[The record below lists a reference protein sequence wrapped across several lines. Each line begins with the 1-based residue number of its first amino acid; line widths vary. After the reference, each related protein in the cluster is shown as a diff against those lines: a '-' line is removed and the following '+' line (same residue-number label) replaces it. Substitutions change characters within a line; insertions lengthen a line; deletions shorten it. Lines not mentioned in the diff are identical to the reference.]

1 MGSRQLANRGGQRP
15 PGVLGGAGDT
25 GPGLG
30 AAPHRAAAEAGERRP
45 GLPKARRLRLTA
57 RSCHRPPAGARRHGA
72 AGPPPAGGAGRAA
85 AGRGRCDPPARRL
98 TTGRREGR
106 ARSGSERRS
115 CGTSRKMAAPL
126 DMEPSVLSLELLP
139 TDPLLLI
146 LSFLDYRDLMSCCC
160 LSRRLNQLSSHDPL
174 WKRHCKKYWLIS
186 EEEKSQR
193 NQSWKAIF
201 ISTYSDLGRYIRY
214 YATLKKAWD
223 DLEKYLGQRCP
234 RMISSLKESVRE
246 EDLDAVEA
254 QIGCKLPDDYRC
266 SFRIH
271 NGQKLVVPGLMGS
284 MALSNHYRSED
295 LLDID
300 TAAGGFQQR
309 LGLKQCL
316 PLTFCIHTGLSQY
329 MALESVEG
337 RNKYE
342 IFYQCPDQ
350 MARNPSAIDMFIT
363 GTSYLEWFTSYVNK
377 VVTGGYPIIRDQIF
391 RYVHDKECVAT
402 TGDITV
408 SVSTSFLPEL
418 SSVHPPHYFFTY
430 RIRIE
435 MSKDALPEKACQLDS
450 RYWRITNAKGDVEEV
465 QGPGVVGEF
474 PIISPGRV
482 YEYTSC
488 TTFSTTSGYMEGY
501 YTFHCLY
508 YKEKF
513 FNVTI
518 PRFHMVCP
526 TFKVSTARMETNHN
540 EYAVDEDEDST
551 DTDEYEDRRR
561 VLDIPAPSG
570 RCPRHT

>member
-1 MGSRQLANRGGQRP
+1 M
-15 PGVLGGAGDT
+15 V
-25 GPGLG
+25 
-30 AAPHRAAAEAGERRP
+30 
-45 GLPKARRLRLTA
+45 
-57 RSCHRPPAGARRHGA
+57 
-72 AGPPPAGGAGRAA
+72 
-85 AGRGRCDPPARRL
+85 
-98 TTGRREGR
+98 
-106 ARSGSERRS
+106 
-115 CGTSRKMAAPL
+115 
-126 DMEPSVLSLELLP
+126 
-139 TDPLLLI
+139 
-146 LSFLDYRDLMSCCC
+146 SCCY

-186 EEEKSQR
+186 EEEKTQR

-234 RMISSLKESVRE
+234 RMIGSLKESVQE

-526 TFKVSTARMETNHN
+526 TFKVSTARMGRSMIKMNYVLLTVVVVLVAFCSSGYTLRCYHCENSPTLCKTNSTCLSTEDTCLQMKFGKLRTFSCWKTSQCN
-540 EYAVDEDEDST
+540 VNDIAVFFQLDNFDYFCCQRDLCNKSPIT
-551 DTDEYEDRRR
+551 GVNKAAFGAVVRCQWRFSLLSGFACA
-561 VLDIPAPSG
+561 VLPSVT
-570 RCPRHT
+570 PVHTVMTRAGGIGLCYFKSIL

>member
-1 MGSRQLANRGGQRP
+1 
-15 PGVLGGAGDT
+15 
-25 GPGLG
+25 
-30 AAPHRAAAEAGERRP
+30 
-45 GLPKARRLRLTA
+45 
-57 RSCHRPPAGARRHGA
+57 
-72 AGPPPAGGAGRAA
+72 
-85 AGRGRCDPPARRL
+85 
-98 TTGRREGR
+98 
-106 ARSGSERRS
+106 
-115 CGTSRKMAAPL
+115 MAAPL
-126 DMEPSVLSLELLP
+126 DMEPSALSLELLP

-146 LSFLDYRDLMSCCC
+146 LSFLDYRDLMSCCY
-160 LSRRLNQLSSHDPL
+160 LSRRLNQLSNHDPL

-186 EEEKSQR
+186 DYDWNRRIVEVGRDLLRSSSPTPLLMQDHLEQVVQSRVQR
-193 NQSWKAIF
+193 P
-201 ISTYSDLGRYIRY
+201 ISGRCRE
-214 YATLKKAWD
+214 D
-223 DLEKYLGQRCP
+223 
-234 RMISSLKESVRE
+234 VRE
-246 EDLDAVEA
+246 EDLDTVEA

-363 GTSYLEWFTSYVNK
+363 GNTSDK
-377 VVTGGYPIIRDQIF
+377 IF
-391 RYVHDKECVAT
+391 CKMFQLHLCCLA
-402 TGDITV
+402 
-408 SVSTSFLPEL
+408 S
-418 SSVHPPHYFFTY
+418 
-430 RIRIE
+430 RIE

-508 YKEKF
+508 YKDKF

-526 TFKVSTARMETNHN
+526 TFKVSTARMVSRDAVETNHN

-561 VLDIPAPSG
+561 VMDIPAPSG

>member
-1 MGSRQLANRGGQRP
+1 
-15 PGVLGGAGDT
+15 
-25 GPGLG
+25 
-30 AAPHRAAAEAGERRP
+30 
-45 GLPKARRLRLTA
+45 
-57 RSCHRPPAGARRHGA
+57 
-72 AGPPPAGGAGRAA
+72 
-85 AGRGRCDPPARRL
+85 
-98 TTGRREGR
+98 
-106 ARSGSERRS
+106 
-115 CGTSRKMAAPL
+115 MAAPL
-126 DMEPSVLSLELLP
+126 DMELPAALSLELLP

-146 LSFLDYRDLMSCCC
+146 LSFLDYRDLVSCCY
-160 LSRRLNQLSSHDPL
+160 LNRRLNQLSSHDPL

-186 EEEKSQR
+186 EEEKSRR
-193 NQSWKAIF
+193 NESWKSIF

-223 DLEKYLGQRCP
+223 DLVKYLGQWCP
-234 RMISSLKESVRE
+234 RMIGSLKESVRE

-254 QIGCKLPDDYRC
+254 QIRCKLPDDYRC

-350 MARNPSAIDMFIT
+350 TSRKPSAIVMFIT

-377 VVTGGYPIIRDQIF
+377 VVTGDYPIIRDQIF

-450 RYWRITNAKGDVEEV
+450 RYWRIINAKGDVDEV

-508 YKEKF
+508 YKDRF

-526 TFKVSTARMETNHN
+526 KFKETNPN
-540 EYAVDEDEDST
+540 EPAVDEDEDST
-551 DTDEYEDRRR
+551 ATDDTEDRPR
-561 VLDIPAPSG
+561 VLDIPEPSG
-570 RCPRHT
+570 HCPHHT

>member
-1 MGSRQLANRGGQRP
+1 M
-15 PGVLGGAGDT
+15 GGA
-25 GPGLG
+25 
-30 AAPHRAAAEAGERRP
+30 
-45 GLPKARRLRLTA
+45 
-57 RSCHRPPAGARRHGA
+57 SRHW
-72 AGPPPAGGAGRAA
+72 
-85 AGRGRCDPPARRL
+85 L
-98 TTGRREGR
+98 
-106 ARSGSERRS
+106 
-115 CGTSRKMAAPL
+115 KMAAPP
-126 DMEPSVLSLELLP
+126 DAQPAMDPPAALSLELLP

-146 LSFLDYRDLMSCCC
+146 LSFLDYRDLV
-160 LSRRLNQLSSHDPL
+160 R
-174 WKRHCKKYWLIS
+174 
-186 EEEKSQR
+186 EEKSR
-193 NQSWKAIF
+193 RKESWKSIF

-223 DLEKYLGQRCP
+223 DLEQFLGQRCP
-234 RMISSLKESVRE
+234 RMIGSLKESVRE

-254 QIGCKLPDDYRC
+254 QIRCKLPDDYRC

-350 MARNPSAIDMFIT
+350 MARNPSAIVMFIT

-391 RYVHDKECVAT
+391 RYVHDKDCVAT
-402 TGDITV
+402 TEDITV

-450 RYWRITNAKGDVEEV
+450 RYWRITNAKGDVDEV

-508 YKEKF
+508 YKDRF

-518 PRFHMVCP
+518 PRFHM
-526 TFKVSTARMETNHN
+526 ETNPN
-540 EYAVDEDEDST
+540 EPAVDEDEDATAT
-551 DTDEYEDRRR
+551 DDTEDRPR
-561 VLDIPAPSG
+561 VLDIPEPSG
-570 RCPRHT
+570 TAHIVPDGIFPKQTVSGMLLELKSLGLVHKNISASCK